1 MRYFFFLFLLC
12 MTGGCSKEQRISS
25 SLLGSWKLYSAYVSP
40 GGPGEWQVADPGN
53 PQYITFKNNGQYIQE
68 PASSYGVDRFKIK
81 NDSVLIFLLHN
92 KEIVEHHYR
101 INNDTLT
108 LIPPCIEGCVYKYLS
123 AKGR

>member
-12 MTGGCSKEQRISS
+12 MTGGCSKEKRISS
-25 SLLGSWKLYSAYVSP
+25 PLIGSWKLHSFYRSP
-40 GGPGEWQVADPGN
+40 GGLSEWQVVDPGT

-92 KEIVEHHYR
+92 EESFEHHYQ

-108 LIPPCIEGCVYKYLS
+108 LIPPCIEGCAYKYLS